1 MRLATLIR
9 LLPVNQK
16 IPLAWLLLKRQPIKF
31 TTAIV
36 GIVFA
41 ATLILMQLGFR
52 AALFESSVGLIKDF
66 NADLILVNK
75 LSVSSTGLIGFDRY
89 RLSQIESNS
98 SVKKTIPVRWDYV
111 LWKYINSSENRLAI
125 IMGIDPSTPTL
136 LKPEILQQQY
146 KLKKPYRV
154 LYDRLSRK
162 EFGPVVSDFTK
173 AGSSITFLNKNRIRI
188 DGLIT
193 IGTSFG
199 YDSFMLTSLSTFE
212 NISDNKPGQ
221 IELGFIK
228 LKPGSNPSTVAKQIN
243 LQLDDD
249 LVVMTRQNFE
259 TFEKDYWDK
268 SKPIGFVFAFGAIM
282 GLLVGF
288 VIVYQILYSD
298 VSSHIQEYA
307 TMLSMGFTQRSLK
320 MIVANEALI
329 LSSIAYPLAILLS
342 TSLYGMVRQSTNI
355 QIFMSVDR
363 AAGTFLL
370 IYAMCISSAL
380 LAMLRL
386 RDADPSDVFT

>member
-1 MRLATLIR
+1 
-9 LLPVNQK
+9 
-16 IPLAWLLLKRQPIKF
+16 
-31 TTAIV
+31 
-36 GIVFA
+36 
-41 ATLILMQLGFR
+41 
-52 AALFESSVGLIKDF
+52 
-66 NADLILVNK
+66 
-75 LSVSSTGLIGFDRY
+75 
-89 RLSQIESNS
+89 
-98 SVKKTIPVRWDYV
+98 
-111 LWKYINSSENRLAI
+111 
-125 IMGIDPSTPTL
+125 
-136 LKPEILQQQY
+136 
-146 KLKKPYRV
+146 
-154 LYDRLSRK
+154 
-162 EFGPVVSDFTK
+162 
-173 AGSSITFLNKNRIRI
+173 
-188 DGLIT
+188 
-193 IGTSFG
+193 
-199 YDSFMLTSLSTFE
+199 
-212 NISDNKPGQ
+212 
-221 IELGFIK
+221 
-228 LKPGSNPSTVAKQIN
+228 
-243 LQLDDD
+243 
-249 LVVMTRQNFE
+249 MTRQNFE

-342 TSLYGMVRQSTNI
+342 TSLYGMVRQATNI
-355 QIFMSVDR
+355 RIFMSVDR

>member
-1 MRLATLIR
+1 MRLTKRIK
-9 LLPVNQK
+9 LLPANRK

-31 TTAIV
+31 ATAIV

-98 SVKKTIPVRWDYV
+98 SVEKTIPVRWDYV
-111 LWKYINSSENRLAI
+111 LWKYINYSENRLAI

-136 LKPEILQQQY
+136 LKPEILRQQY

-173 AGSSITFLNKNRIRI
+173 DGSSITFLNKNRIRI

-199 YDSFMLTSLSTFE
+199 YDAFMLTSLSTFE

-228 LKPGSNPSTVAKQIN
+228 LKPGSNPATVAKQIN

-249 LVVMTRQNFE
+249 LVVMTRQDFE
-259 TFEKDYWDK
+259 TFEKEYWDT

-298 VSSHIQEYA
+298 VSAHIQEYA

-342 TSLYGMVRQSTNI
+342 TFLYGMVRQATSI
-355 QIFMSVDR
+355 RMFMSVDR